1 MRKKFIIIIA
11 VLVGMS
17 CTLGM
22 LDFLLDSWES
32 RELISKII
40 GILALFGWVYIT
52 YGMVTLKFKWIRR
65 LTK

>member
-1 MRKKFIIIIA
+1 MRQKFIIIIA
-11 VLVGMS
+11 ALVGMS

-32 RELISKII
+32 RGLISKII
-40 GILALFGWVYIT
+40 GFLALFGWVYIT

>member
-32 RELISKII
+32 RGLISKII

>member
-11 VLVGMS
+11 ALIGMS
-17 CTLGM
+17 FTLGM

-32 RELISKII
+32 RGFISKII
-40 GILALFGWVYIT
+40 GFLALFGWVYIT